1 MSQRNFHSGNTSW
14 VHAHRS
20 ASRTMGRAALALVSL
35 ALLASCSPLSKSALN
50 KRIKSIEEQLH
61 DHTGFMLYDLDKK
74 QSIFEYNSSKYFTPA
89 SNTKIFTFFSA
100 LKILGDS
107 LPALHY
113 RETSD
118 SLIFWGTGDPS
129 FLYKYVYNNGRVYNF
144 LKNAQKPLYFSSANF
159 YSHHYGPGWAWDD
172 YNDYY
177 AAERSAFPIYGNIFY
192 VKLENSKPQVYPT
205 FFRQYFSQ
213 GKEAERTRVQR
224 ELESNHFS
232 FHWGKRRTST
242 TVWDVPIRMEDG
254 LTVMLLSDTLKKA
267 ISVIE
272 KHPFDS
278 SRSSQTRTLYSIPV
292 DSLYKVFM
300 QESDNFIAEQ
310 LLMMCSDVI
319 NPDSTQTE
327 IAINYVKKNFL
338 KDLKD
343 APSWVDGSGLS
354 RYNLFTPR
362 TIVQM
367 WEKIYQLRPRER
379 LFPLLATGGVSGT
392 IKNWYRGDTQPY
404 IFGKTGSLSNVHCL
418 SGYLVTRSGKTLIF
432 SFMNNNFV
440 ESTSKV
446 RTHMQ
451 DLLKMIYEKY

>member
-1 MSQRNFHSGNTSW
+1 MSRILSFL
-14 VHAHRS
+14 VIAS
-20 ASRTMGRAALALVSL
+20 AAVGCAPALKS
-35 ALLASCSPLSKSALN
+35 SLSKKIISM
-50 KRIKSIEEQLH
+50 EQKMQ
-61 DHTGFMLYDLDKK
+61 DHTGFMLYDLESKK
-74 QSIFEYNSSKYFTPA
+74 TIYEHDADRYFTPA
-89 SNTKIFTFFSA
+89 SNTKIFTLYAS

-107 LPALHY
+107 VPAFHY

-129 FLYKYVYNNGRVYNF
+129 FLYKEVYNNGRAYQF
-144 LKNAQKPLYFSSANF
+144 LKQTQKPLYFSSTNF
-159 YSHHYGPGWAWDD
+159 FSSAFGSGWSWDD
-172 YNDYY
+172 YGSYY
-177 AAERSAFPIYGNIFY
+177 SAERSAFPVYGNIFT
-192 VKLENSKPQVYPT
+192 VKLENNSVRAYPSFFQQYYSLGAEKDRTQVL
-205 FFRQYFSQ
+205 RDQQ
-213 GKEAERTRVQR
+213 
-224 ELESNHFS
+224 SNQFT

-242 TVWDVPIRMEDG
+242 TSWDIPIRMEEG
-254 LTVMLLSDTLKKA
+254 LAVMLLSDTLKKP
-267 ISVIE
+267 IIVLE
-272 KHPFDS
+272 KNALDRATSKTFF
-278 SRSSQTRTLYSIPV
+278 SIPT
-292 DSLYKVFM
+292 DSLYRVLM

-327 IAINYVKKNFL
+327 IAINYVKQNFL

-367 WEKIYQLRPRER
+367 WEKIYQMRPPQN
-379 LFPLLATGGVSGT
+379 LFPLLATGGVNGT
-392 IKNWYRGDTQPY
+392 IKNWYKGDDKPY

-446 RTHMQ
+446 RTQMQ
-451 DLLKMIYEKY
+451 DILKMIYENY

>member
-1 MSQRNFHSGNTSW
+1 MTRFWIGILS
-14 VHAHRS
+14 V
-20 ASRTMGRAALALVSL
+20 
-35 ALLASCSPLSKSALN
+35 ALLSGCSPFSKSSLN
-50 KRIKSIEEQLH
+50 KRLNGIDQQLQ

-74 QSIFEYNSSKYFTPA
+74 KSIFEYNSSKYFTPA
-89 SNTKIFTFFSA
+89 SNTKIFTLFSS

-107 LPALHY
+107 VPALHY
-113 RETSD
+113 RETAD

-129 FLYKYVYNNGRVYNF
+129 FLYKYVYNNGRVYWF
-144 LKNAQKPLYFSSANF
+144 LKNARKPLYFSTANF
-159 YSHHYGPGWAWDD
+159 FSSSFGPGWAWDD

-177 AAERSAFPIYGNIFY
+177 AAERSAFPMYGNIFS
-192 VKLENSKPQVYPT
+192 VKLENGSPQTYPS
-205 FFRQYFSQ
+205 FFRQYFSK
-213 GKEAERTRVQR
+213 GPEKERTQVAR
-224 ELESNHFS
+224 ELQSNHFS
-232 FHWGKRRTST
+232 FHWGKRRTNT
-242 TVWDVPIRMEDG
+242 TVWDVPMRVEEG
-254 LTVMLLSDTLKKA
+254 LTPMLLSDTLKRP
-267 ISVIE
+267 IIVLD
-272 KHPFDS
+272 KHPYDS
-278 SRSSQTRTLYSIPV
+278 IVASQVKTFYSIPT
-292 DSLYKVFM
+292 DSLYRVLM
-300 QESDNFIAEQ
+300 QDSDNFIAEQ

-319 NPDSTQTE
+319 NPDTTETQ
-327 IAINYVKKNFL
+327 IAIDYVKKNFL
-338 KDLKD
+338 MDLKD

-379 LFPLLATGGVSGT
+379 LFPLLATGGTKGT
-392 IKNWYRGDTQPY
+392 IKNWYKADRPFIY
-404 IFGKTGSLSNVHCL
+404 GKTGSLSNVHCL

>member
-1 MSQRNFHSGNTSW
+1 MIRFLLW
-14 VHAHRS
+14 LLC
-20 ASRTMGRAALALVSL
+20 AACVFG
-35 ALLASCSPLSKSALN
+35 CSPLSKSALT
-50 KRIKSIEEQLH
+50 KKFKSIDEQLQ
-61 DHTGFMLYDLDKK
+61 DHTGFMLYDLEKK
-74 QSIFEYNSSKYFTPA
+74 QSVFEYNASKYFTPA
-89 SNTKIFTFFSA
+89 SNTKIFTFFSG

-107 LPALHY
+107 VPAFHY
-113 RETSD
+113 RETAD
-118 SLIFWGTGDPS
+118 SLILWGTGNPS

-159 YSHHYGPGWAWDD
+159 YSHPFGPGWAWDD
-172 YNDYY
+172 FNDYY

-192 VKLENSKPQVYPT
+192 VKLENNSPRVYPAY
-205 FFRQYFSQ
+205 FQKYFSQ
-213 GKEAERTRVQR
+213 GPEKERTQVQR
-224 ELESNHFS
+224 EVNTNHFT

-242 TVWDVPIRMEDG
+242 TVWDVPIRMEEG
-254 LTVMLLSDTLKKA
+254 LDVMLLCDTLKKA

-278 SRSSQTRTLYSIPV
+278 SKLSQNKTFYSIPT
-292 DSLYKVFM
+292 DSIYKVLM
-300 QESDNFIAEQ
+300 QDSDNFIAEQ
-310 LLMMCSDVI
+310 ILMMCSDVL
-319 NPDSTQTE
+319 NPDTTQTE
-327 IAINYVKKNFL
+327 ITINYVKKNFL

-367 WEKIYQLRPRER
+367 WEKIYQIRPRER

-392 IKNWYRGDTQPY
+392 IKNWYKGDTQPY

-418 SGYLVTRSGKTLIF
+418 SGYLITRSGKTLIF

>member
-1 MSQRNFHSGNTSW
+1 MIRF
-14 VHAHRS
+14 
-20 ASRTMGRAALALVSL
+20 SL
-35 ALLASCSPLSKSALN
+35 WLLCAGCLFGCSPLSKSSLN
-50 KRIKSIEEQLH
+50 KKIKSIDEQLH
-61 DHTGFMLYDLDKK
+61 DHTGFMLYDLEKK
-74 QSIFEYNSSKYFTPA
+74 QSVFEYNSSKYFTPA

-107 LPALHY
+107 VPAFHY
-113 RETSD
+113 RETND

-159 YSHHYGPGWAWDD
+159 YSRPFGPGWSWDD

-177 AAERSAFPIYGNIFY
+177 SAERSAFPIYGNIFY
-192 VKLENSKPQVYPT
+192 VKLENNLPKVYPA
-205 FFRQYFSQ
+205 YFSKYFAQ
-213 GKEAERTRVQR
+213 GPEKERTQVQR
-224 ELESNHFS
+224 EVDSNHFT

-254 LTVMLLSDTLKKA
+254 LGVMLLCDTLKKG

-278 SRSSQTRTLYSIPV
+278 LKISQRKTFYSIPA
-292 DSLYKVFM
+292 DSLYKVLM
-300 QESDNFIAEQ
+300 QDSDNFIAEQ
-310 LLMMCSDVI
+310 ILMMCSDII
-319 NPDSTQTE
+319 NPDTVQTE

-367 WEKIYQLRPRER
+367 WEKIYQIRPRER

-392 IKNWYRGDTQPY
+392 IKNWYKGDSQPY

-418 SGYLVTRSGKTLIF
+418 SGYLVTRSGRTLIF
-432 SFMNNNFV
+432 SFMNNNFI

>member
-1 MSQRNFHSGNTSW
+1 MTRFWIGFFC
-14 VHAHRS
+14 
-20 ASRTMGRAALALVSL
+20 LALISG
-35 ALLASCSPLSKSALN
+35 CSPFSKSSLN
-50 KRIKSIEEQLH
+50 KRLKGIDEQLH
-61 DHTGFMLYDLDKK
+61 DHTGFMLYDLEKK
-74 QSIFEYNSSKYFTPA
+74 ESIFEYNSSKYFTPA
-89 SNTKIFTFFSA
+89 SNTKIFTFFSS

-107 LPALHY
+107 VPAFHY

-144 LKNAQKPLYFSSANF
+144 LKNCQKPLYFSSANF
-159 YSHHYGPGWAWDD
+159 YSSAFGPGWAWDD

-177 AAERSAFPIYGNIFY
+177 AAERSAFPVYGNIFS
-192 VKLENSKPQVYPT
+192 VKLENGSPKTSPAY
-205 FFRQYFSQ
+205 FRKYFSK
-213 GKEAERTRVQR
+213 GPEKERTQVIR
-224 ELESNHFS
+224 EQQSNHFS

-242 TVWDVPIRMEDG
+242 TLWDVPIRVEDG
-254 LTVMLLSDTLKKA
+254 LSVMLLSDTLKKA
-267 ISVIE
+267 ISVLD
-272 KHPFDS
+272 KHPYDS
-278 SRSSQTRTLYSIPV
+278 TIASQVKTFYSIPT
-292 DSLYKVFM
+292 DSLYKVLM
-300 QESDNFIAEQ
+300 QDSDNFIAEQ

-319 NPDSTQTE
+319 NPDTTE
-327 IAINYVKKNFL
+327 TKVAIDYVKKNFL

-379 LFPLLATGGVSGT
+379 LLPLLATGGVSGT
-392 IKNWYRGDTQPY
+392 IRNWYKADQPY

>member
-1 MSQRNFHSGNTSW
+1 MIRFCIWIFCAVVVVG
-14 VHAHRS
+14 
-20 ASRTMGRAALALVSL
+20 
-35 ALLASCSPLSKSALN
+35 CSPLSKSSL
-50 KRIKSIEEQLH
+50 KKKISSIDEQLH
-61 DHTGFMLYDLDKK
+61 DHTGFMLYDLGKK
-74 QSIFEYNSSKYFTPA
+74 ESVFEYNSDKYFTPA

-107 LPALHY
+107 VPAFHY
-113 RETSD
+113 RETND

-129 FLYKYVYNNGRVYNF
+129 FLYKYVYNNGRTYNF
-144 LKNAQKPLYFSSANF
+144 LRNAQKPLYFSSANF
-159 YSHHYGPGWAWDD
+159 YSAPFGPGWAWDD

-177 AAERSAFPIYGNIFY
+177 AAERSAFPVYGNIFS
-192 VKLENSKPQVYPT
+192 VKLENGSPKTYPA
-205 FFRQYFSQ
+205 FFRKYYAQ
-213 GKEAERTRVQR
+213 GPEMERTQVIR
-224 ELESNHFS
+224 ELQSNYFT
-232 FHWGKRRTST
+232 FHWGKRRSSS
-242 TVWDVPIRMEDG
+242 TVWDIPIRVEEG
-254 LTVMLLSDTLKKA
+254 LSVMLLCDTLRKPIA
-267 ISVIE
+267 VLD

-278 SRSSQTRTLYSIPV
+278 AKLSQVKTFYSIPT
-292 DSLYKVFM
+292 DSLYKVLM
-300 QESDNFIAEQ
+300 QDSDNFIAEQ
-310 LLMMCSDVI
+310 ILMMCSDVI
-319 NPDSTQTE
+319 NPDTMQTE
-327 IAINYVKKNFL
+327 IAIRYVKKNFL

-379 LFPLLATGGVSGT
+379 LFPLLATGGVNGT
-392 IKNWYRGDTQPY
+392 IRNWYKGDAEPY

-451 DLLKMIYEKY
+451 DLLKMIYENY